1 MARSKS
7 KHKIK
12 KLRWKRRG
20 QRRAKAKTRPS
31 SASE

>member
-20 QRRAKAKTRPS
+20 QRRAKAKAARK
-31 SASE
+31 ADQ